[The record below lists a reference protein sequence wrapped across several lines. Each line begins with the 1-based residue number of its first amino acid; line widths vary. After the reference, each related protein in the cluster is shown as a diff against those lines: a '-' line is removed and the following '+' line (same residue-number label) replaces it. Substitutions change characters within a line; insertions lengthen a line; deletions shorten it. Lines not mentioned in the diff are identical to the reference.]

1 MRRWA
6 SIVLFV
12 IGGFC
17 VGMQVMIAFMHIPL
31 SYGGKL
37 PPIVEFTAIAVPFLA
52 AGTWLS
58 PGRRWRELGMTMLI
72 GAAVC
77 VGSFAITLAA
87 PVDEGGVGGIGPL
100 TGYVD
105 WRQGWVNVAI
115 ITIAGVALLF
125 IDRPPRAEPAA
136 VAGPQMEIE
145 RGEIMKGNAPWPVT
159 VVAVVIIIA
168 AFATFGALWS
178 GSEQGKALAALA
190 TSSYESSWLPWAGVA
205 VAIGCGVGI
214 VLGWPMARLLF
225 VAWMGWG
232 VIEGLFWLEERHFN
246 LGVTLVY
253 AAIAV
258 LLFLPASNAWFR
270 SDRAAEA

>member
-17 VGMQVMIAFMHIPL
+17 VGMQVMIGFMHVPAD
-31 SYGGKL
+31 YPGREL
-37 PPIVEFTAIAVPFLA
+37 PPLVEFTAIPIPFLA

-77 VGSFAITLAA
+77 VGSFAITIGS
-87 PVDEGGVGGIGPL
+87 PVEEGGTGGLGPL
-100 TGYVD
+100 AGYVD
-105 WRQGWVNVAI
+105 WTQGWVNAAVVA
-115 ITIAGVALLF
+115 TTGLALLVF
-125 IDRPPRAEPAA
+125 DRWQVGPRVGNVSKAK
-136 VAGPQMEIE
+136 VE
-145 RGEIMKGNAPWPVT
+145 RGEIMKGNAPWPVMI
-159 VVAVVIIIA
+159 VAVVIIVA

-178 GSEQGKALAALA
+178 GSEQGKALAAVA
-190 TSSYESSWLPWAGVA
+190 TSSYESSWLPWAAVA
-205 VAIGCGVGI
+205 VAIGCGVGM

-246 LGVTLVY
+246 LAVTLVY